1 MIIIRNT
8 IIKILD
14 NEIWVYKNKELDKI
28 KSNELMK
35 YNYITN
41 YKNLSNVLKDI
52 IKKYKLTNTVFQNKI
67 YILINKLY
75 CETNIFII
83 KNVLYNL
90 GLNNYKFIYEEDYY
104 INLNESILSIWNT
117 IGIFIKDNKEYYIDL
132 INKINIDKIK
142 DTKLLITLNK
152 EIIKDILDI
161 NKDIVIYEN
170 TKDSIFSMIDL

>member
-1 MIIIRNT
+1 MKKII
-8 IIKILD
+8 
-14 NEIWVYKNKELDKI
+14 
-28 KSNELMK
+28 
-35 YNYITN
+35 
-41 YKNLSNVLKDI
+41 
-52 IKKYKLTNTVFQNKI
+52 
-67 YILINKLY
+67 
-75 CETNIFII
+75 
-83 KNVLYNL
+83 
-90 GLNNYKFIYEEDYY
+90 
-104 INLNESILSIWNT
+104 T

>member
-28 KSNELMK
+28 KSNE
-35 YNYITN
+35 
-41 YKNLSNVLKDI
+41 
-52 IKKYKLTNTVFQNKI
+52 
-67 YILINKLY
+67 LINKLY

-104 INLNESILSIWNT
+104 INLNGSILSIWNT

>member
-104 INLNESILSIWNT
+104 
-117 IGIFIKDNKEYYIDL
+117 YRYIY
-132 INKINIDKIK
+132 KR
-142 DTKLLITLNK
+142 
-152 EIIKDILDI
+152 
-161 NKDIVIYEN
+161 
-170 TKDSIFSMIDL
+170 